1 MDTYGDLVTLLLTF
15 FVLLYAMSSMDAS
28 KWKAMASAFNTRATV
43 VEETENSQDGDPAET
58 EKITQVTEFNELYEY
73 MNQYIQ
79 ENGLSD
85 TIKIYGGDGYAFIVF
100 QNSVFFDA
108 DSAVLKNEAK
118 TILDYLATG
127 LAGIPDQIGEVIVCG
142 HTAQTWEDVQGET
155 QAIIFDRQLSAERA
169 TQVVLY
175 MQFKMFLTRASWWRK
190 ATAST
195 DRSSRMTGRRRH
207 AFKTEGL
214 KYI

>member
-100 QNSVFFDA
+100 QNSVFF
-108 DSAVLKNEAK
+108 
-118 TILDYLATG
+118 
-127 LAGIPDQIGEVIVCG
+127 
-142 HTAQTWEDVQGET
+142 
-155 QAIIFDRQLSAERA
+155 
-169 TQVVLY
+169 
-175 MQFKMFLTRASWWRK
+175 
-190 ATAST
+190 
-195 DRSSRMTGRRRH
+195 
-207 AFKTEGL
+207 
-214 KYI
+214 